1 MAVALGVLATLPA
14 RSGLL
19 IDLGCGPGAL
29 LERVTGSRLGIDRS
43 RQDLR
48 ALGARAPEVRRVEA
62 DLNEALPLG
71 DASADVC
78 VMLDALPYLDSP
90 REFLAEVRRVV
101 RAGGYFVVSVPN
113 ARQIT
118 RLWTLARGRTISLSR
133 LEAPYERG
141 QRHLFS
147 DRSLRDLLEQG
158 GFACESLRG
167 LLPSPGSLPRRI
179 ASRAARAGVGRAW
192 LAPGVLAVGRRR

>member
-1 MAVALGVLATLPA
+1 VLAALPR

-19 IDLGCGPGAL
+19 VDLGCGQGAL
-29 LERVTGSRLGIDRS
+29 LERIDGERLGIDRS
-43 RQDLR
+43 GQDLR
-48 ALGARAPEVRRVEA
+48 ALGARSPEVRRVEA

-78 VMLDALPYLDSP
+78 VMLDALPYLASP
-90 REFLAEVRRVV
+90 RGFLAEVRRVL

-118 RLWTLARGRTISLSR
+118 RLLALARGGTISLSR
-133 LEAPYERG
+133 VEAPYEPG

-147 DRSLRDLLEQG
+147 DRSLRALLEQS
-158 GFACESLRG
+158 GFDCESLRG
-167 LLPSPGSLPRRI
+167 LLPAPGSLPRRL
-179 ASRAARAGVGRAW
+179 ASRAARGGIGRAW